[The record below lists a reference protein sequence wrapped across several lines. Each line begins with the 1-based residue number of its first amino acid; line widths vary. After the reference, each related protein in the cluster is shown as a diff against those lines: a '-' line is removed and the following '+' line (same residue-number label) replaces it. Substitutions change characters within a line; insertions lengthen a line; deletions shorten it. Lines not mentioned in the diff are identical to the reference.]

1 MLPVEDVEDA
11 ELTEIATTY
20 SPELWKIT
28 AQTLLV
34 SDNFYAET
42 LFKQLGKKMFD
53 DGSYR
58 AAKRAAKKILDSLGV
73 NTVGYTQDDGSGLSR
88 ENYLSPDFFCNFY
101 SVMAKQPC
109 FEKFVGGMPY
119 PGVGTFR
126 NVLTDKKKFNKD
138 IAAGVHAKSGSLS
151 CVKTYAGYVYAGPK
165 HGLIK
170 FAILVNNYSC
180 PTREIQKHL
189 EGFMYSLA
197 SAD

>member
-1 MLPVEDVEDA
+1 MN
-11 ELTEIATTY
+11 
-20 SPELWKIT
+20 
-28 AQTLLV
+28 TL
-34 SDNFYAET
+34 
-42 LFKQLGKKMFD
+42 
-53 DGSYR
+53 
-58 AAKRAAKKILDSLGV
+58 
-73 NTVGYTQDDGSGLSR
+73 GYTQDDGSGLSR

-101 SVMAKQPC
+101 MAMAKQPC
-109 FEKFVGGMPY
+109 FEKFVEGMPY

-126 NVLTDKKKFNKD
+126 TVLTDRKKFDKD

-180 PTREIQKHL
+180 PTRDIQKHL